1 VLRLYTAQSSE
12 PVAVSTFQK
21 GDAVFLA
28 KGSYEGT
35 LGTFLNLKDDDPKW
49 ADILEQN
56 SQVRSHPVEWLQHY
70 QPAAHSDHEAIQAP
84 AYECW
89 LARGCPIGS
98 PEVDWLQAEEDLK
111 NEGAKAAAVGGICAS
126 QQSG

>member
-1 VLRLYTAQSSE
+1 MLGVHTAPSSE
-12 PVAVSTFQK
+12 PVAAPTFQK

-35 LGTFLNLKDDDPKW
+35 LGTFLNLKTDSKW

-56 SQVRSHPVEWLQHY
+56 SQIRSHPVEWLQHF
-70 QPAAHSDHEAIQAP
+70 QPAANSGHDAIEAP
-84 AYECW
+84 AYDCW
-89 LARGCPIGS
+89 LARGRPIGS

-111 NEGAKAAAVGGICAS
+111 DEGAKAAA
-126 QQSG
+126 

>member
-1 VLRLYTAQSSE
+1 VLRFNTVQPSGS
-12 PVAVSTFQK
+12 VAGPAFQK

-35 LGTFLNLKDDDPKW
+35 LGTFLNLKEDDPKW
-49 ADILEQN
+49 ADILEQD

-70 QPAAHSDHEAIQAP
+70 QPAANSDRETIQAP
-84 AYECW
+84 AYDRW
-89 LARGCPIGS
+89 VARGRPVGS

-111 NEGAKAAAVGGICAS
+111 NKGAMTAA
-126 QQSG
+126 

>member
-1 VLRLYTAQSSE
+1 VLRFHTAQSSE
-12 PVAVSTFQK
+12 PIAAPTFQK

-35 LGTFLNLKDDDPKW
+35 LGTFLNLNDDDQKW

-56 SQVRSHPVEWLQHY
+56 SQIRSHPVEWLQHY
-70 QPAAHSDHEAIQAP
+70 QPAANSDHDVIKAP
-84 AYECW
+84 AYDCW

-111 NEGAKAAAVGGICAS
+111 NKGAKAAA
-126 QQSG
+126 

>member
-1 VLRLYTAQSSE
+1 MLRFHALQSPDLFQVL
-12 PVAVSTFQK
+12 TFRK
-21 GDAVFLA
+21 GDSVFVA
-28 KGSYEGT
+28 KGSCQGT
-35 LGTFLNLKDDDPKW
+35 VGTFLNLKDDDPKW

-70 QPAAHSDHEAIQAP
+70 QPAAHSDHEAIQVP

-89 LARGCPIGS
+89 VARGRPIGS

-111 NEGAKAAAVGGICAS
+111 NEGAKAAA
-126 QQSG
+126 